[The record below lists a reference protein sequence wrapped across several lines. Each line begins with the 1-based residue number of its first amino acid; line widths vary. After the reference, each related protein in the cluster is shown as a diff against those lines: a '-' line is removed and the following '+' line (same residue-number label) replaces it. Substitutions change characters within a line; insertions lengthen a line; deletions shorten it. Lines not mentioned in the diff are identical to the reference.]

1 MGGLSAALYFYTL
14 EDIVMRKLKTSDI
27 PAFCRCLKKIGVKE
41 KIQTVA
47 KEANNVQDVWDK
59 GFDLIWGIFD
69 LATEAEG
76 EQALYEFFAGPFE
89 MRPKEVADL
98 SFDVLVA
105 NLKQL
110 AEENNLYSFF
120 KFAASSMK

>member
-1 MGGLSAALYFYTL
+1 
-14 EDIVMRKLKTSDI
+14 MRKLKTSDI
-27 PAFCRCLKKIGVKE
+27 PAFCRCLKKLGVKE

-47 KEANNVQDVWDK
+47 KEANSVKDVWDK
-59 GFDLIWGIFD
+59 WDKGFNLVWELFD

-76 EQALYEFFAGPFE
+76 EQVLYDFFAGPFE
-89 MRPKEVADL
+89 MKPQEVADL
-98 SFDVLVA
+98 AIDVLFE

-110 AEENNLYSFF
+110 AEENNLFAFF